1 MRTNIE
7 IDDQL
12 MAEAMRLTG
21 LKTKREVVE
30 AALRLLIRQ
39 RGQRALLDLAGKI
52 HWEGNLEE
60 MRTGRFLHDEQGVYR
75 ADEEESAQ
83 SQFNHEDNQESDEQ
97 AANGNPG

>member
-12 MAEAMRLTG
+12 MAEAMRLTA

-39 RGQRALLDLAGKI
+39 RGQRALLDLTGKI
-52 HWEGNLEE
+52 HWAGNLAE
-60 MRTGRFLHDEQGVYR
+60 MRTGRFLHDEQGLYR
-75 ADEEESAQ
+75 SDEEESVQ
-83 SQFNHEDNQESDEQ
+83 SQFNNEDNQESDEQ

>member
-1 MRTNIE
+1 MRTNIV
-7 IDDQL
+7 IDDKL
-12 MAEAMRLTG
+12 MAEAIRLSG

-30 AALRLLIRQ
+30 EALRLLIRQ

-52 HWEGNLEE
+52 HWEGNLDE

-75 ADEEESAQ
+75 SDEEESAQ
-83 SQFNHEDNQESDEQ
+83 HLFNNEDNQASDHR